1 MYARGACGTLLV
13 GRLCTGG
20 KTGKNVLEFFRR
32 GTFRRFAPQLLNHG
46 SQGFGVVLLCNQD
59 FAHIAGNVET
69 HAFQFE
75 EFDGAGSGHLV
86 EQRPAQDRNG
96 TTVVVGCIVIQQER
110 LGPEKR
116 TRGDNCRNDY
126 KHADFCRGKPSRPGS
141 ATVNVVPSPGL
152 LATDTVPPWA
162 STRRLTMVRP
172 RPAPPVTR
180 FLLGSA
186 L

>member
-1 MYARGACGTLLV
+1 MSWSSFVEAPSGA
-13 GRLCTGG
+13 
-20 KTGKNVLEFFRR
+20 
-32 GTFRRFAPQLLNHG
+32 APPQLLNHG